1 MTPQQRFVQALYLDE
16 LGRAAA
22 LSELNGWVQ
31 VLNATSQAVVAAD
44 IAQSGEAIDHL
55 VRTWYQTYLG
65 RAAVNGEE
73 QSWVNLLMHGVAEES
88 VLSDI
93 LGCPEFFSHAQALE
107 ASGTPHQRYV
117 EALYQL
123 LLGRTGAAGEVAG
136 WVEVFSQQGQAGVAL
151 DLLDSLECRADLVEA
166 YYYTLLHRPADTPAL
181 HAWAASGED
190 ALTMRIGIEGSEE
203 FFTNG

>member
-1 MTPQQRFVQALYLDE
+1 
-16 LGRAAA
+16 
-22 LSELNGWVQ
+22 
-31 VLNATSQAVVAAD
+31 VVAAD
-44 IAQSGEAIDHL
+44 IAQSGEAIDRL

-73 QSWVNLLMHGVAEES
+73 QSWVNLLTHGSTEES

-93 LGCPEFFSHAQALE
+93 LGCPEFFSHAQTLE

-123 LLGRTGAAGEVAG
+123 LLGRTGAAAEVAG
-136 WVEVFSQQGQAGVAL
+136 WVEVSQQSQAGVAL
-151 DLLDSLECRADLVEA
+151 DILDSLECRADLVEA
-166 YYYTLLHRPADTPAL
+166 YYNALLHRAAETAAL
-181 HAWAASGED
+181 DAWATSGED
-190 ALTMRIGIEGSEE
+190 ALTMRIGIEASEE